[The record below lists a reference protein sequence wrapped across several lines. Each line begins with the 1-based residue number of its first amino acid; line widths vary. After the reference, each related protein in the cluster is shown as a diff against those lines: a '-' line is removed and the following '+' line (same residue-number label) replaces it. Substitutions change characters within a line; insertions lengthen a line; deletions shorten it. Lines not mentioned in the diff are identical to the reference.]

1 MYSAQGS
8 LEHTG
13 GMEVVAAVCSLVA
26 TLIVASFSYAQWRR
40 TERRQTEH
48 EAANLRITESEQLR
62 ALRARYQEE
71 RIQALRE
78 LIQMLKTMELES
90 RWKGGGHDMRSE
102 EPKLNSFLITHS
114 AVLTDDESEL
124 ARQFLE
130 GLTWIDHAA
139 ERYRLKW
146 ERERRATLE
155 ASGIDIGPV
164 ESSWG
169 TTRSDVL
176 PSGDNLHDMFNA
188 HRKWQSAS
196 KALDE
201 RLRDALQ
208 GQD

>member
-1 MYSAQGS
+1 
-8 LEHTG
+8 
-13 GMEVVAAVCSLVA
+13 MEVVAAVCSLAA
-26 TLIVASFSYAQWRR
+26 TLIVASFTYAQWRR
-40 TERRQTEH
+40 TEKRQTEH
-48 EAANLRITESEQLR
+48 EAANLSITEGEQRR
-62 ALRARYQEE
+62 ASRAAYREA

-78 LIQMLKTMELES
+78 LTQTLKTMELES
-90 RWKGGGHDMRSE
+90 RWKEGGHDMRSE

-114 AVLTDDESEL
+114 AVLTHEESEL
-124 ARQFLE
+124 ARQFFE
-130 GLTWIDHAA
+130 GLTWIDLAA

-176 PSGDNLHDMFNA
+176 PSDDNIHDMFNA
-188 HRKWQSAS
+188 HQKWQSAS
-196 KALDE
+196 QALDE

-208 GQD
+208 GHE